1 MYRIP
6 GAYSRRTTT
15 PAPAVPQVQPTR
27 DLPPSSPHQPED
39 GHPTGPAGALAG
51 QAEDRERIAAGLNDV
66 VVRRLLAA
74 GEDLQAALGLMVD
87 HPANGKIRHAVD
99 ELDQAIRDIPDT
111 VFDRPAGEQPPLD
124 TSTSTT

>member
-6 GAYSRRTTT
+6 GAYSRKTTT
-15 PAPAVPQVQPTR
+15 SAPAVPTVRFPGR
-27 DLPPSSPHQPED
+27 
-39 GHPTGPAGALAG
+39 
-51 QAEDRERIAAGLNDV
+51 AEDRERIATGLNDV

-74 GEDLQAALGLMVD
+74 GEDLQAALGLTVD
-87 HPANGKIRHAVD
+87 HPANGKIRHAAD

-111 VFDRPAGEQPPLD
+111 VFDRPAGEQPPPA